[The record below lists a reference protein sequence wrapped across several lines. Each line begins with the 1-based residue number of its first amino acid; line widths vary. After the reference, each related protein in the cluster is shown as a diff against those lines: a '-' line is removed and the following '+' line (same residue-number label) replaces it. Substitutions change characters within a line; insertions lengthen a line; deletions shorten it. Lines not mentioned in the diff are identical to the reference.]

1 MHQLEHGSALRTI
14 ACAAAGLGNGES
26 LSDDEIR
33 LRAMLDALPA
43 AVYTTDANGRITYFN
58 AACVEF
64 SGRTPVLGSDHWCV
78 TWKLYHPDGTPMPHD
93 ACPMAIALKE
103 GRAVRGAE
111 AIAERPNG
119 TRVWFTPYPTLLR
132 DADGRVTGAINMLVD
147 ITERK
152 AAEEAKARLAAIVE
166 SSDDAII
173 SKDLNGVITSWN
185 RGAMRLFGYTAREAI
200 GQPITMLIPPERLNE
215 EPGILER
222 IRRGERIEHY
232 ETVRRHKNGALL
244 DISLSVS
251 PIADGHG
258 RIVGA
263 SKIARDITEW
273 RRAQER
279 VRRAKEAAESANI
292 AKDNFLATLSHEL
305 RTPLTPVLAILGDWE
320 RSSDLPDTMR
330 DDIQVLRRNLD
341 LEARLIDDLL
351 DLTRI
356 VRGKL
361 RLDFEV
367 VDVHRLIAAVVDMF
381 RCDIRAKRL
390 TLSARTDAPRHFVRA
405 DPGRLQQA
413 LWNLLRN
420 AIKFTPEGGT
430 IELSTC
436 NDDHS
441 RLQVV
446 VRDSGVGIAKDALDR
461 IFEPF
466 DQGSDETVKQ
476 YGGLGLG
483 LTITKTLL
491 NMHNGMI
498 DAQSDGPGR
507 GATFIVTLPT
517 VQHVTRSAGRSS
529 SPAPL
534 GCSDDD
540 EGPRS
545 FRLLLVEDHA
555 DTLRVLGRLL
565 RHNGHEVTLA
575 GSLREAV
582 EALVREP
589 FDMLLSDLDLPD
601 GTGVDLIR
609 QIRLEH
615 GLDIPAVALTGFGME
630 DDIARCRQAGFDDHL
645 TKPVNLVKLEQTIQR
660 VGMARNAALVM
671 PGALND
677 LTSST

>member
-1 MHQLEHGSALRTI
+1 MQQLDCVSFARGIDPT
-14 ACAAAGLGNGES
+14 AARLGNGEP
-26 LSDDEIR
+26 LSDEEIR

-43 AVYTTDANGRITYFN
+43 AIYTTDARGKITYFN

-78 TWKLYHPDGTPMPHD
+78 TWKLYHPNGTPMPHD
-93 ACPMAIALKE
+93 ECPMAIALKE
-103 GRAVRGAE
+103 GRAVHGSE
-111 AIAERPNG
+111 AIAERPDG
-119 TRVWFTPYPTLLR
+119 TRLWFTPYPTLLR
-132 DADGRVTGAINMLVD
+132 DAEGRVTGAINMLVD

-152 AAEEAKARLAAIVE
+152 VAEETKARLAAIVE

-185 RGAMRLFGYTAREAI
+185 RGAMRLFGYTAQEAI
-200 GQPITMLIPPERLNE
+200 GRPITMLIPWERLNE
-215 EPGILER
+215 EPGILAR
-222 IRRGERIEHY
+222 IRRGERIEHF
-232 ETVRRHKNGALL
+232 ETIRRRKDGTLL
-244 DISLSVS
+244 DISLTVS
-251 PIADGHG
+251 PVVDARG

-263 SKIARDITEW
+263 SKIARDITEQK
-273 RRAQER
+273 RAQER
-279 VRRAKEAAESANI
+279 VRHAKEAAESANI

-320 RSSDLPDTMR
+320 RSANLPDAMR

-367 VDVHRLIAAVVDMF
+367 VDAHRLIGAVIEMF
-381 RCDIRAKRL
+381 RGEVRAKRL
-390 TLSARTDAPRHFVRA
+390 NLSARTDASRHFVRA

-413 LWNLLRN
+413 LWNLVRN

-436 NDDHS
+436 NDDNS

-446 VRDSGVGIAKDALDR
+446 VRDSGIGITKDALDR
-461 IFEPF
+461 IFQPF

-491 NMHNGMI
+491 NMHNGTI

-517 VQHVTRSAGRSS
+517 VQHFTRPAGRSP
-529 SPAPL
+529 SPALP
-534 GCSDDD
+534 GGSDDN
-540 EGPRS
+540 GPKS

-555 DTLRVLGRLL
+555 DTSRVLGRLL
-565 RHNGHEVTLA
+565 RHNGHEVALA
-575 GSLREAV
+575 SSLGEAV
-582 EALVREP
+582 EALLRQP
-589 FDMLLSDLDLPD
+589 FDLLLSDLDLPD
-601 GTGVDLIR
+601 GTGIDLVRRIR
-609 QIRLEH
+609 QQH

-660 VGMARNAALVM
+660 VGMSCRG
-671 PGALND
+671 GAQFVR
-677 LTSST
+677 S